1 MTIKIKNS
9 IHIYFVSLLTGLFT
23 GSFII
28 LFSKILSFAEDI
40 FPFFKVSLDSL
51 VNREFNWQ
59 FLFLPILGGLLVG
72 FITHYF
78 CPEAKG
84 NGIDNVLDSFHNREG
99 EMRGRVSVYKS
110 VVTIL
115 TLALGGSAG
124 KEGPAAQI
132 GASIGSQINN
142 FFGGG
147 ARARRT
153 MLLAGVSASLG
164 TIFQAPLGGALT
176 AIEMVYKEDL
186 ESDALIPSIIS
197 SVSAYFLLSFFG
209 VIHRELFLSFPSS
222 CFWDW
227 R

>member
-1 MTIKIKNS
+1 MLKIKNS
-9 IHIYFVSLLTGLFT
+9 IHIYFISFLTGIIT
-23 GSFII
+23 GCFII
-28 LFSKILSFAEDI
+28 LFSKILSYAENF
-40 FPFFKVSLDSL
+40 FPFLNVSANSYLTQG
-51 VNREFNWQ
+51 FNWQ
-59 FLFLPILGGLLVG
+59 YLFLPVLGGLLVG
-72 FITHYF
+72 FITHYY

-84 NGIDNVLDSFHNREG
+84 NGIDNVLDAFHNRDG

-110 VVTIL
+110 IVTIL
-115 TLALGGSAG
+115 TLSLGGSAG

-132 GASIGSQINN
+132 GASIGSSIND

-209 VIHRELFLSFPSS
+209 DIYRDLFPL
-222 CFWDW
+222 D
-227 R
+227 